1 MNKIV
6 GEDQRKGNSPPQ
18 PIPMSM
24 YIIMLHKAS
33 VVSPVSNNTHYA
45 AVVSLGVWFC
55 ISENVKCRHLIDN
68 LKMTLIV
75 FVAHDLRGLDYH

>member
-1 MNKIV
+1 MNKV
-6 GEDQRKGNSPPQ
+6 FGEDQRRGNSPLQ

-55 ISENVKCRHLIDN
+55 ISQNVKYRHLIDN
-68 LKMTLIV
+68 LEMPVIV